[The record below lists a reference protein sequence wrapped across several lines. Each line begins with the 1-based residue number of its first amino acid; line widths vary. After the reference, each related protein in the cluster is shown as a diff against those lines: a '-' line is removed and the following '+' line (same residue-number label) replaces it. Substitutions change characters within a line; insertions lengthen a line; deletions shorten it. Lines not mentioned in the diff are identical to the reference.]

1 RLREASLQPAVG
13 GWRIAVDGRVTLIPE
28 RIGLTYLAE
37 LVSCPGRDIDV
48 LLLASDGALSGPPAD
63 EVVDQRALESYRL
76 RARELR
82 TMIGRG
88 DLTSSVA
95 DDYGQ
100 ELATLTAVLDSS
112 TGLGGRVRAFP
123 DNNQRART
131 AVRKALVR
139 AVAAVESVEPDL
151 GHHLRTSV
159 ATGVTCRYS
168 PAPGWK
174 VTAQR

>member
-1 RLREASLQPAVG
+1 MIERHDLKPA
-13 GWRIAVDGRVTLIPE
+13 L
-28 RIGLTYLAE
+28 
-37 LVSCPGRDIDV
+37 
-48 LLLASDGALSGPPAD
+48 
-63 EVVDQRALESYRL
+63 
-76 RARELR
+76 
-82 TMIGRG
+82 
-88 DLTSSVA
+88 A
-95 DDYGQ
+95 DDYRR
-100 ELATLTAVLDSS
+100 ELAALTAVLDSS
-112 TGLGGRVRAFP
+112 TGLGGRSRAFP
-123 DNNQRART
+123 DDNQRART